1 LKCDLKTEVDFVP
14 RGADFEMRPKKVDFR
29 LPRGADFRCD
39 YISPLCATRGGLKMQ
54 KTKRTFRK
62 AKANEKSEKAS
73 SFAAGAG
80 LRLRPK
86 SACATGV
93 GLGATV
99 SVDLCHRS
107 GLEYL
112 SHGFQTQGT
121 IAVGAG
127 LKMQSES
134 TCVPGL
140 WISDPRYG
148 ARVLR
153 VLGPM
158 VQSVKTACS

>member
-1 LKCDLKTEVDFVP
+1 
-14 RGADFEMRPKKVDFR
+14 MR
-29 LPRGADFRCD
+29 
-39 YISPLCATRGGLKMQ
+39 I
-54 KTKRTFRK
+54 
-62 AKANEKSEKAS
+62 
-73 SFAAGAG
+73 FAAGAG

-86 SACATGV
+86 SACPTGV
-93 GLGATV
+93 GLDATV

-107 GLEYL
+107 GIEYL

-121 IAVGAG
+121 GATVAD
-127 LKMQSES
+127 LKVRLES
-134 TCVPGL
+134 TCVPGP

-158 VQSVKTACS
+158 VQSVKTTCS